1 MDHESGSVVESVE
14 AHDSLGPS
22 LTPKQQ
28 MQVKGTTKS
37 RMEQPIRNGTAVN
50 GTALNGTTI

>member
-1 MDHESGSVVESVE
+1 MDHGSGSVVASVE

-28 MQVKGTTKS
+28 MQVKGTAKS
-37 RMEQPIRNGTAVN
+37 RMERQQ
-50 GTALNGTTI
+50 

>member
-1 MDHESGSVVESVE
+1 MDHGSGSLVATTD

-28 MQVKGTTKS
+28 MQVKGTTKG
-37 RMEQPIRNGTAVN
+37 RMEQQIGNGTSS
-50 GTALNGTTI
+50 LKMEQQ

>member
-1 MDHESGSVVESVE
+1 MDHGSGSLVATVD

-28 MQVKGTTKS
+28 MQVKGMVKS
-37 RMEQPIRNGTAVN
+37 RME
-50 GTALNGTTI
+50 